1 MLMSWFDLVLGF
13 IVWWAGLYFYR
24 IARLR
29 RLRRR
34 KASERDTASIVVQWL
49 SATLIT
55 AGLLVVLASLV
66 LRWVVR

>member
-13 IVWWAGLYFYR
+13 VLWWVGLYFYR

-29 RLRRR
+29 RLVRR
-34 KASERDTASIVVQWL
+34 KANERDKAALVIQWL

-55 AGLLVVLASLV
+55 AGLVVVLASLV